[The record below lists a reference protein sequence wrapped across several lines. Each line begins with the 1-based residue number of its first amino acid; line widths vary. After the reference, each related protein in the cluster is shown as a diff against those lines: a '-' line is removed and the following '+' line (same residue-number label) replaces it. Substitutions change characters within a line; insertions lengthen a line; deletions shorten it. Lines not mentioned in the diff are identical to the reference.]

1 MHFNDSAVDW
11 ATLPDFGFI
20 AEHLDETYY
29 NQLSGKSMKAYFMDK
44 ELRQLDVN
52 GNVLVLTYPME
63 NDSTYNKLI
72 NAIGSYL
79 VVKLKPKQQMDKM
92 VLWPDVSGRAVPLFL
107 AKKSD
112 LFLEG
117 FKWYENLRPD
127 TPESIFGCKDEMDA
141 LMQEEIKT
149 SRRKRKAN

>member
-1 MHFNDSAVDW
+1 
-11 ATLPDFGFI
+11 
-20 AEHLDETYY
+20 
-29 NQLSGKSMKAYFMDK
+29 MKAYFMDK